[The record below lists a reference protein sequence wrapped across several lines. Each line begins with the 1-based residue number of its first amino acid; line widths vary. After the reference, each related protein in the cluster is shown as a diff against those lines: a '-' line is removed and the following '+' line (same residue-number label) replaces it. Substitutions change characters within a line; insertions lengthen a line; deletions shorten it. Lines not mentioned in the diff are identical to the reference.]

1 MSSKRFII
9 EYAKAIYHKLL
20 EAHPYEEVKSKVT
33 AKFDKMKN
41 EYSIKGYVK
50 SKVTLTN
57 QGNSRFESIYVIDEK
72 LVAVTSGANNT
83 R

>member
-41 EYSIKGYVK
+41 EYSLKGYVK

-57 QGNSRFESIYVIDEK
+57 QGNSGFESIYVIDEK
-72 LVAVTSGANNT
+72 LVAATGGANNT